1 MPFVNVDSK
10 LSNRRVC
17 KGELSQ
23 GVSSNCELADAHN
36 PDSELGQGKD
46 SAGELANGDDTSCRH
61 RDTVWTKLEGDV
73 KQR

>member
-10 LSNRRVC
+10 LGNQRVC

-23 GVSSNCELADAHN
+23 GISGNCELADAHN
-36 PDSELGQGKD
+36 AHAELGQ
-46 SAGELANGDDTSCRH
+46 SENSEGELADGNDTSCRH
-61 RDTVWTKLEGDV
+61 RDTVWTKLEGNV